1 MGSNRRCYGFSFNDP
16 KSETL
21 GAETFTARAMRGGF
35 RIGDLKAAF
44 LKIVTVIEQRTGHKL
59 GTLGVHHHINV
70 AGADEN
76 VAVGRTVDEI
86 HFILQTGAT
95 AADNGQTQGAIWTS
109 LTGQQR
115 AQLLRGLLGNFAKL
129 FVADDDLR
137 RGFGGFGHFHTINMV
152 RKGVR
157 RKLLRQEARYCAGL
171 TLSAGAFVNMLAGA
185 FVNMLAGAFV
195 DVFVG
200 AFVGDDDGDAGAA

>member
-1 MGSNRRCYGFSFNDP
+1 
-16 KSETL
+16 
-21 GAETFTARAMRGGF
+21 
-35 RIGDLKAAF
+35 
-44 LKIVTVIEQRTGHKL
+44 
-59 GTLGVHHHINV
+59 
-70 AGADEN
+70 
-76 VAVGRTVDEI
+76 
-86 HFILQTGAT
+86 
-95 AADNGQTQGAIWTS
+95 
-109 LTGQQR
+109 
-115 AQLLRGLLGNFAKL
+115 
-129 FVADDDLR
+129 
-137 RGFGGFGHFHTINMV
+137 MV